1 MITRNDH
8 KVTDLSNGDVGVVVK
23 GGKLWFPG
31 KMVSIDFNQLP
42 PHAPAFAT
50 TIHKAQGSEYDH
62 VILVI
67 PKKEADSEE
76 ADDFISQQLVFT
88 GITRAVSKL
97 TIFGDEDLIKEALK
111 RPATKASGLQARLD
125 S

>member
-1 MITRNDH
+1 
-8 KVTDLSNGDVGVVVK
+8 
-23 GGKLWFPG
+23 
-31 KMVSIDFNQLP
+31 MVSIDFNQLP

-97 TIFGDEDLIKEALK
+97 TIFGDEDLITEALK

>member
-1 MITRNDH
+1 M
-8 KVTDLSNGDVGVVVK
+8 
-23 GGKLWFPG
+23 
-31 KMVSIDFNQLP
+31 
-42 PHAPAFAT
+42 
-50 TIHKAQGSEYDH
+50 
-62 VILVI
+62 I

-76 ADDFISQQLVFT
+76 SDDFISQQLVFT

-97 TIFGDEDLIKEALK
+97 TIFGDEDLITEALK